1 MQYKIPQDVQ
11 MEDKIVGPLTLK
23 QLIILG
29 AGGGLDYAI
38 YVQLAKGGDGG
49 LGTWIVPVAII
60 GLLTIAIAFVKL
72 KGLTFMQYAFYSIEF
87 YTKPHKRLWTQGGG
101 EVFASIT
108 QPKPKT
114 KEELAREKQ
123 TQKAPKEIHDIA
135 ELSRLMDA
143 QSEILS
149 EKHEELQKIANVKV

>member
-38 YVQLAKGGDGG
+38 YVQMAKGGDGG
-49 LGTWIVPVAII
+49 VGTWIVPVAII

-72 KGLTFMQYAFYSIEF
+72 KGLTFLQYVLYTIEF
-87 YTKPHKRLWTQGGG
+87 YLKPHRRLWSQGGG
-101 EVFASIT
+101 EVFVSIT

-123 TQKAPKEIHDIA
+123 TKKAPKEIRDIG
-135 ELSRLMDA
+135 ELSRLLDA

-149 EKHEELQKIANVKV
+149 EKH